1 MGCALFLVKLN
12 TILAELIPSAN
23 AQKNLFFMLVKNVNL
38 IKNILFVALHLL
50 IILVL
55 KSLLLFS
62 VLKSRY
68 NCAKL
73 ESALSEV
80 KSMDFRKDEVQK
92 HYYSSPVNNIDS
104 SFYLSCI
111 MFSFSCKKLSC
122 AGGRFTLVSASG
134 TGQ

>member
-12 TILAELIPSAN
+12 TILAELIPSVN

-92 HYYSSPVNNIDS
+92 H
-104 SFYLSCI
+104 
-111 MFSFSCKKLSC
+111 
-122 AGGRFTLVSASG
+122 
-134 TGQ
+134 

>member
-12 TILAELIPSAN
+12 TILAELIPSVN
-23 AQKNLFFMLVKNVNL
+23 AQKNLFFVLMKNVNL
-38 IKNILFVALHLL
+38 IRNILFVALHLL

-62 VLKSRY
+62 VLKSMY

-80 KSMDFRKDEVQK
+80 KSMDFRKNEVQK
-92 HYYSSPVNNIDS
+92 H
-104 SFYLSCI
+104 
-111 MFSFSCKKLSC
+111 
-122 AGGRFTLVSASG
+122 
-134 TGQ
+134 

>member
-1 MGCALFLVKLN
+1 MGCALFSVKLN
-12 TILAELIPSAN
+12 TILAELIPSVN

-92 HYYSSPVNNIDS
+92 H
-104 SFYLSCI
+104 
-111 MFSFSCKKLSC
+111 
-122 AGGRFTLVSASG
+122 
-134 TGQ
+134 

>member
-1 MGCALFLVKLN
+1 MGCALFSVKLN
-12 TILAELIPSAN
+12 TILAELIPSVN

-62 VLKSRY
+62 VLKSIY

-73 ESALSEV
+73 ESVLSEV
-80 KSMDFRKDEVQK
+80 KKYGFPKE
-92 HYYSSPVNNIDS
+92 
-104 SFYLSCI
+104 
-111 MFSFSCKKLSC
+111 
-122 AGGRFTLVSASG
+122 
-134 TGQ
+134 

>member
-1 MGCALFLVKLN
+1 VGCALFLVKLN

-92 HYYSSPVNNIDS
+92 H
-104 SFYLSCI
+104 
-111 MFSFSCKKLSC
+111 
-122 AGGRFTLVSASG
+122 
-134 TGQ
+134 

>member
-1 MGCALFLVKLN
+1 MGSALFLVKLN
-12 TILAELIPSAN
+12 TILVGLIPSVN

-62 VLKSRY
+62 VLKSMY

-73 ESALSEV
+73 ESALSEEI
-80 KSMDFRKDEVQK
+80 K
-92 HYYSSPVNNIDS
+92 Y
-104 SFYLSCI
+104 
-111 MFSFSCKKLSC
+111 
-122 AGGRFTLVSASG
+122 RFPKT
-134 TGQ
+134 

>member
-92 HYYSSPVNNIDS
+92 H
-104 SFYLSCI
+104 
-111 MFSFSCKKLSC
+111 
-122 AGGRFTLVSASG
+122 
-134 TGQ
+134 